1 MSNPKPQHEKKTKAG
16 GSVATGR
23 GLGRGLATG
32 RTTQDET
39 SKKVPSKPVIASNAE
54 ECEHAIR
61 EAMILHEG
69 TVLQFLP
76 DDSQPRF
83 ILKKLADGSIK
94 AELGDSLS
102 NRVFELAWKIPPE
115 LHGLVNGL
123 MHLTNLPRNLFG
135 NDTGQMLLAMAIT
148 ERADP
153 IILRPASTTIGM
165 LELHLGDD
173 LKRMLKQPQGEA
185 RNKTAK
191 VIQKRLCAAVE
202 ALNKQSQR
210 KPHGGGVAFEAP
222 VGQGQMA
229 SMPLPL
235 SAILEA
241 QKFVER
247 EQCEPT
253 KAELRKLLKAKHKD
267 AIPKNPRDG
276 FWTPIWKQAG
286 LAELNDAKPWS
297 YTQKSAKKSAG
308 QLV

>member
-1 MSNPKPQHEKKTKAG
+1 MSTTKPKREKKTKVSSGSHGAGEHVPAGEAG
-16 GSVATGR
+16 GDAN
-23 GLGRGLATG
+23 
-32 RTTQDET
+32 QDEA
-39 SKKVPSKPVIASNAE
+39 SKKVRLKPVIASNAE

-61 EAMILHEG
+61 ESIKLHEG
-69 TVLQFLP
+69 TVLEFLP

-102 NRVFELAWKIPPE
+102 SRVFELAWKIPPK

-123 MHLTNLPRNLFG
+123 MHLTNLPRSQHG
-135 NDTGQMLLAMAIT
+135 NDTGQMLFAMAVT
-148 ERADP
+148 GQADP
-153 IILRPASTTIGM
+153 FFLKPASITLGM

-173 LKRMLKQPQGEA
+173 LKQMLKQPQGEE

-191 VIQKRLCAAVE
+191 EIQKRLCAAVD
-202 ALNKQSQR
+202 ALNEQNQR
-210 KPHGGGVAFEAP
+210 KPHGGGLAFEAP

-247 EQCEPT
+247 EQREPL
-253 KAELRKLLKAKHKD
+253 KAELRKVLEDAHKET
-267 AIPKNPRDG
+267 PKESDS
-276 FWTPIWKQAG
+276 FWTPIWLKAG
-286 LAELNDAKPWS
+286 LADLESIPWS
-297 YTQKSAKKSAG
+297 TTEKNDKKSIG

>member
-1 MSNPKPQHEKKTKAG
+1 MSNPKPQHKKKAKASSGSHGAGIRG
-16 GSVATGR
+16 GGREVGGAETVDSGKTGP
-23 GLGRGLATG
+23 T
-32 RTTQDET
+32 
-39 SKKVPSKPVIASNAE
+39 SKPVIASNAKALST
-54 ECEHAIR
+54 ECEHAVR
-61 EAMILHEG
+61 EAMSLHEG
-69 TVLQFLP
+69 TVEKFLP

-83 ILKKLADGSIK
+83 ILKKLANGSIK

-102 NRVFELAWKIPPE
+102 NRVFELAWKIPPK

-123 MHLTNLPRNLFG
+123 MHLTNLPRNQFG
-135 NDTGQMLLAMAIT
+135 NDTGQMLLAMAIAGQ
-148 ERADP
+148 ADP
-153 IILRPASTTIGM
+153 FFLRPASITLGM

-173 LKRMLKQPQGEA
+173 LKKMLKQPQGKE

-191 VIQKRLCAAVE
+191 EIQKRLCAAVD
-202 ALNKQSQR
+202 ALNEQSQR

-267 AIPKNPRDG
+267 AIPQNPRDG

-286 LAELNDAKPWS
+286 LAEIDEAKPWS
-297 YTQKSAKKSAG
+297 STQ
-308 QLV
+308 